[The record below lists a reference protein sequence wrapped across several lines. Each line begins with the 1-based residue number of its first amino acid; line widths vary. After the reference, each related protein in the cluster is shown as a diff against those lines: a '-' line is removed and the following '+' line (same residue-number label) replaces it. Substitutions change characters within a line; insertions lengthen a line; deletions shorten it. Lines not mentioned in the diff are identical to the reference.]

1 MKKKYFSA
9 KSDLKLGFFSKTLL
23 IIGITLLII
32 SIILYFI
39 PLIEDNKEIS
49 GILIAFSILSVGVSI
64 ILFFIAAQFA
74 KLAEIAEEIE
84 NCEDLKE

>member
-23 IIGITLLII
+23 VTGIILLIA

-39 PLIEDNKEIS
+39 PLTEGNKDLS
-49 GILIAFSILSVGVSI
+49 GILIAFSILSIGIGV
-64 ILFFIAAQFA
+64 ILYFISTQFA
-74 KLAEIAEEIE
+74 KLAEIAEDIE